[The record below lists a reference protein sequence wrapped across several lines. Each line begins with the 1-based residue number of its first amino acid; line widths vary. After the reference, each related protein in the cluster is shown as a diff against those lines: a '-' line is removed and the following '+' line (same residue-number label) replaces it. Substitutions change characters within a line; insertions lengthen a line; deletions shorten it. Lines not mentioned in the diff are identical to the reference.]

1 MNEFKRKL
9 DDMMGDTSMQER
21 RIKQR
26 VREKLQTPPAR
37 KFSWQVLFV
46 SAALPV
52 VALVLFL
59 AIDPMNYLSADQG
72 PGIPY
77 DPLDDL
83 AQISALQK
91 KKQLSAVEYEEFA
104 ALPHFDE
111 VEGLHYVDKEAF
123 SLQGSSDVFHTV
135 IERKANLFDE
145 VVYEAGDIVRTMTNT
160 SSHLPTYMDAYYE
173 VIAVPGDRVV
183 LKNGKLRINGKPVKS
198 DLMDRYEEQEVKIL
212 GGYDQLLNAREYLLL
227 NHFPANET
235 VQGATITPVHKIYGQ
250 VVGIA
255 TEERT
260 DSIYIDYLS
269 DQLTGDY
276 TPEQYFDLYLYDDL
290 LGFGNL
296 PETPLFAQLNR
307 LGELFLEASYR
318 TATPVSDSEVEI
330 RYQYGRT
337 GVAEQVFHMKRESN
351 SNRWVIEE

>member
-9 DDMMGDTSMQER
+9 DDMMGDTSVQER
-21 RIKQR
+21 RIKKR
-26 VREKLQTPPAR
+26 VQERLQTAPAR

-59 AIDPMNYLSADQG
+59 AVDPMNYLSADQG
-72 PGIPY
+72 PGTPY

-91 KKQLSAVEYEEFA
+91 KKQLSAVDYGEFGE
-104 ALPHFDE
+104 LPFFDE
-111 VEGLHYVDKEAF
+111 VDGMYYVDKEPF
-123 SLQGSSDVFHTV
+123 SFGAETMHMV
-135 IERKANLFDE
+135 IERQANLFDE

-160 SSHLPTYMDAYYE
+160 TSHLPTYTDVYYE

-183 LKNGKLRINGKPVKS
+183 LKNGKLRINGKPVQS
-198 DLMDRYEEQEVKIL
+198 ELMDRYEEQDVKIL

-227 NHFPANET
+227 NHFPADET

-250 VVGIA
+250 VVGVA
-255 TEERT
+255 SEERT
-260 DSIYIDYLS
+260 ESIYMDYFAG
-269 DQLTGDY
+269 QLTGDY
-276 TPEQYFDLYLYDDL
+276 TPEQYFDLYLYDNL

-296 PETPLFAQLNR
+296 PETSLFAQLNR

-318 TATPVSDSEVEI
+318 TANPVSDNEVEI
-330 RYQYGRT
+330 RYEYGRE
-337 GVAEQVFHMKRESN
+337 GVAEQVFHMKRDTGSN
-351 SNRWVIEE
+351 HWIIEE

>member
-1 MNEFKRKL
+1 
-9 DDMMGDTSMQER
+9 MMGDTSKQER

-26 VREKLQTPPAR
+26 VHERLRPQAK

-46 SAALPV
+46 TAAIPV
-52 VALVLFL
+52 VALFL
-59 AIDPMNYLSADQG
+59 ILTIDPANFLSSDKG
-72 PGIPY
+72 PGVPY

-91 KKQLSAVEYEEFA
+91 KKKLSAVDYEEFA
-104 ALPHFDE
+104 ALPHFDQ
-111 VEGLHYVDKEAF
+111 VDGLYYVDKEKF
-123 SLQGSSDVFHTV
+123 SLKGSSDAFHTV

-145 VVYEAGDIVRTMTNT
+145 VVYKAGDIVRTMTNT
-160 SSHLPTYMDAYYE
+160 TSHLPTYMDVYYE

-183 LKNGKLRINGKPVKS
+183 LKNGQLKINGKPLPS
-198 DLMDRYEEQEVKIL
+198 EIMDRYEKQGITIA
-212 GGYDQLLNAREYLLL
+212 GGYDQLLNAREYFLL
-227 NHFPANET
+227 NHFPASKT

-250 VVGIA
+250 VVGVA

-260 DSIYIDYLS
+260 HSIYMDYLS
-269 DQLTGDY
+269 GQLTGEY

-296 PETPLFAQLNR
+296 PETPAFTQISR

-318 TATPVSDSEVEI
+318 KVAPVSENEVEI
-330 RYQYGRT
+330 HYQYGRE
-337 GVAEQVFHMKRESN
+337 GVAERVFYMKRDAGSE
-351 SNRWVIEE
+351 RWLIQE

>member
-1 MNEFKRKL
+1 MSDFKRKL
-9 DDMMGDTSMQER
+9 DEMMGDTSKQER

-26 VREKLQTPPAR
+26 VHERLQTPAR
-37 KFSWQVLFV
+37 KFSWQVMFV

-59 AIDPMNYLSADQG
+59 AVDPMNYLSADQG
-72 PGIPY
+72 PGTPY

-91 KKQLSAVEYEEFA
+91 KKQLSAVDYEEFS

-111 VEGLHYVDKEAF
+111 VGGLNYVDKETF
-123 SLQGSSDVFHTV
+123 SLQGSSESMHTV
-135 IERKANLFDE
+135 IERKQNLFDE

-183 LKNGKLRINGKPVKS
+183 LQNGKLRINGKPVQS
-198 DLMDRYEEQEVKIL
+198 ELMDLYEKQGVTIV

-227 NHFPANET
+227 NHFPASET

-250 VVGIA
+250 VVGVA
-255 TEERT
+255 SEERT
-260 DSIYIDYLS
+260 DSIYIDYLTG
-269 DQLTGDY
+269 QLTGDY

-318 TATPVSDSEVEI
+318 KTAPISENEVEI
-330 RYQYGRT
+330 RYQYGRE
-337 GVAEQVFHMKRESN
+337 GVAEQVFTMKRDSG
-351 SNRWVIEE
+351 SAHWVIAE

>member
-1 MNEFKRKL
+1 MSDFKRKL
-9 DDMMGDTSMQER
+9 DQMMGDTSKQER

-26 VREKLQTPPAR
+26 VHERLQTPAK

-46 SAALPV
+46 SAAIPV
-52 VALVLFL
+52 VALFL
-59 AIDPMNYLSADQG
+59 ILTIDPTNYFSSDKG
-72 PGIPY
+72 PGVPY

-91 KKQLSAVEYEEFA
+91 KQQLSAVDYEEFA
-104 ALPHFDE
+104 ALPHFDQ
-111 VEGLHYVDKEAF
+111 VDGLYYVDKEKF
-123 SLQGSSDVFHTV
+123 SLKGSSDTFHTV

-160 SSHLPTYMDAYYE
+160 TSHLPTYMDVYYE

-183 LKNGKLRINGKPVKS
+183 LKNGKLKINGKPLQS
-198 DLMDRYEEQEVKIL
+198 EIMDRYEKQGITIA

-227 NHFPANET
+227 NHFPASET

-250 VVGIA
+250 VVGVA

-260 DSIYIDYLS
+260 DSMYMDYLS
-269 DQLTGDY
+269 GQLTGEY
-276 TPEQYFDLYLYDDL
+276 TPEQYFDLYLYDVL

-296 PETPLFAQLNR
+296 PETPAFTQISR

-318 TATPVSDSEVEI
+318 EAAPVSENEVEI
-330 RYQYGRT
+330 RYQYGRE
-337 GVAEQVFHMKRESN
+337 GVAERVFTMKRDAGSE
-351 SNRWVIEE
+351 RWLIQE